1 MEYAS
6 AAGSSA
12 MTIYDGDD
20 PTLPMWMS
28 CQVDANN
35 RWIRYNGTIRSV
47 AALNGIILAGAN
59 GADITDSLLSRMDL
73 ICDKLERHFDS
84 NVHQIDSRGIVHRNS
99 DFKITSTGTQSIV
112 NRYVNDVAMTVRPN
126 APIDADTGLPVP
138 TIAVATDG
146 GVSVIKDDGT
156 VVDYTYSSTN
166 ATIRYVTFTD
176 SGLFYLAR
184 SYSSD
189 ANFYGYHYLS
199 IAASDTS
206 AVPDRFYSYQENA
219 NQYQLTSPIGGV
231 TTALKNVV
239 NAKGEIVIGTTSFSS
254 NPGNGIYKI
263 IETGEFRKELIN
275 HTTSD
280 YNTGW
285 MNGDIKLA
293 TLSDTDTTNVT
304 GSELITNG
312 TFASDTAGWAGVS
325 GTIASISSQLRLTG
339 GGTSSTVAYAQQSFA
354 TTIGK
359 AYTVSVDFISVSG
372 GTNRYIYIGTSASG
386 AQRFDTVQ
394 LSNANVVV
402 GTNTFTFT
410 AQSTSTLLSLGT
422 YEAQVALWD
431 NVTVRLAE
439 PDRSV
444 NGNGLQ
450 VFGTVTKTAVAT
462 GADLVAIWPFYSSN
476 YLATL

>member
-1 MEYAS
+1 
-6 AAGSSA
+6 
-12 MTIYDGDD
+12 
-20 PTLPMWMS
+20 
-28 CQVDANN
+28 
-35 RWIRYNGTIRSV
+35 
-47 AALNGIILAGAN
+47 
-59 GADITDSLLSRMDL
+59 
-73 ICDKLERHFDS
+73 
-84 NVHQIDSRGIVHRNS
+84 
-99 DFKITSTGTQSIV
+99 
-112 NRYVNDVAMTVRPN
+112 MTVLPN

-304 GSELITNG
+304 GSELVTNG
-312 TFASDTAGWAGVS
+312 TFASDTAGWTVTGFSQSSGV
-325 GTIASISSQLRLTG
+325 L
-339 GGTSSTVAYAQQSFA
+339 TSSTTSSQAIKAIA
-354 TTIGK
+354 T
-359 AYTVSVDFISVSG
+359 
-372 GTNRYIYIGTSASG
+372 
-386 AQRFDTVQ
+386 
-394 LSNANVVV
+394 
-402 GTNTFTFT
+402 
-410 AQSTSTLLSLGT
+410 
-422 YEAQVALWD
+422 
-431 NVTVRLAE
+431 
-439 PDRSV
+439 V
-444 NGNGLQ
+444 NGNLCCI
-450 VFGTVTKTAVAT
+450 F
-462 GADLVAIWPFYSSN
+462 
-476 YLATL
+476 